1 MCDCDAQT
9 HNVVEDHSFKVIVNR
24 HSRAVDPV

>member
-9 HNVVEDHSFKVIVNR
+9 HNVVKDHSFKVIVNR